1 MKHKFFMLAALLM
14 YSFASNAQ
22 NLKLRGDVLD
32 LDDQPLY
39 GAHIYLGDKTET
51 TNDKGFFE
59 FNSLKQK
66 SYRLT
71 ISHIG
76 FEVID
81 TIVKLNRDLDLKF
94 NLKEDAYN
102 LEQVLITAQ
111 KKQRQTAN
119 TQIVEDDYLK
129 QEYTGSLATSM
140 SKLPGINA
148 MEIGAGTSK
157 PIIRGFSLNR
167 VAVAENGVKQE
178 GQQWGADH
186 GLEIDAL
193 AIDQMEIVKGI
204 GAIEYGS
211 DAIGG
216 LLKINSLK
224 APKENGLKADIF
236 GIAKSVNQTIGTSAG
251 LSYKAD
257 KMFYKI
263 HFTAMDFGDYSLP
276 TDEIN
281 YLNYDIPIYN
291 ERLKNTAGHEMNWS
305 GQVGYQGETFE
316 SAIHVSN
323 VYQKSGFFPGSHGIP
338 DIERVQPDGDR
349 RNVGFPYQNVNHF
362 KVLNDTRLR
371 FENAELQ
378 VLLGFQDNHRQE
390 WSLFHTHYASQ
401 EPPKVDPDLE
411 LDFRLKTYDA
421 QAKLDYTFT
430 EKHSGK
436 IGVQTKWQ
444 DNKIDGYNFLLPAY
458 QTNSFAAFYKHQFR
472 AKDNLLFDFGVRF
485 DYSSIDIERYY
496 DDNLYNYLI
505 NKGSNSAEANT
516 FALRSPDLDKNFSS
530 FNAMAGVAYDIN
542 DQFSIKSNFG
552 TNFRLPTA
560 IELGANGIHHG
571 SFRHERGNKNLDA
584 EKSYVIDLD
593 LEYKTDDFIAKLSP
607 YAYYFSNY
615 IFLKPTLEFSI
626 LPHSG
631 QIYSYEQSEALLSG
645 VELMLEKNFD
655 FGLRTLAV
663 GEYIRN
669 QQITDSGSSEY
680 PLPFTP
686 ANNLFL
692 EVGQQIFK
700 ESQSFSKTEVYV
712 NSTIAMK
719 QDRIAQGEKV
729 TPGYEVFGLG
739 AKSTLKIKNFEMDVN
754 LSVTNLFD
762 TKYYKHTS
770 FYRNLEIPEFG
781 RNIQVNFRIPII

>member
-1 MKHKFFMLAALLM
+1 MKHKLYLLATLLL
-14 YSFASNAQ
+14 SSLVSQAQELQLKGQVLNAKNQ
-22 NLKLRGDVLD
+22 PLEGAYVYLEDNTKTTSAEGAFEFKNLK
-32 LDDQPLY
+32 
-39 GAHIYLGDKTET
+39 
-51 TNDKGFFE
+51 
-59 FNSLKQK
+59 SK
-66 SYRLT
+66 SYQLT

-81 TIVKLNRDLDLKF
+81 TVLTLKQDVDLKF
-94 NLKEDAYN
+94 HLKEDAYD
-102 LEQVLITAQ
+102 LDQVLITTD
-111 KKQRQTAN
+111 KIHRQTAN
-119 TQIVEDDYLK
+119 VQVVDDNYLK

-140 SKLPGINA
+140 SKLPGVNA
-148 MEIGAGTSK
+148 MEIGAGSSK

-257 KMFYKI
+257 KMFYKL

-276 TDEIN
+276 TDQIN

-305 GQVGYQGETFE
+305 GQVGYQGEIFE

-338 DIERVQPDGDR
+338 SIDRVKPDGDR
-349 RNVGFPYQNVNHF
+349 RNIGFPYQNVNHF
-362 KVLNDTRLR
+362 KILNDTRLQ

-378 VLLGFQDNHRQE
+378 VLLSFQDNHRQE

-401 EPPKVDPDLE
+401 EPPEVDPDLE
-411 LDFRLKTYDA
+411 LDFKLKTYDA

-444 DNKIDGYNFLLPAY
+444 DNAIDGYNFLLPAY
-458 QTNSFAAFYKHQFR
+458 QTNSLAAFYKHQFR
-472 AKDNLLFDFGVRF
+472 AKDDLLFDFGVRF
-485 DYSSIDIERYY
+485 DYSAIDIERYF
-496 DDNLYNYLI
+496 DDNLYDYLI
-505 NKGSNSAEANT
+505 NKGSTSAEANKY
-516 FALRSPDLDKNFSS
+516 ALRSPDLDKNFSS
-530 FNAMAGVAYDIN
+530 FNAMAGVAYDF
-542 DQFSIKSNFG
+542 DDHFSIKSNFG

-584 EKSYVIDLD
+584 EKSFVVDLD
-593 LEYKTDDFIAKLSP
+593 LEYKTDNFIAKLSP

-615 IFLKPTLEFSI
+615 IFLKPTLEFSV

-692 EVGQQIFK
+692 EVGQQIFN
-700 ESQSFSKTEVYV
+700 ESHKLTDTEVYF

-719 QDRIAQGEKV
+719 QD
-729 TPGYEVFGLG
+729 
-739 AKSTLKIKNFEMDVN
+739 
-754 LSVTNLFD
+754 
-762 TKYYKHTS
+762 
-770 FYRNLEIPEFG
+770 
-781 RNIQVNFRIPII
+781 